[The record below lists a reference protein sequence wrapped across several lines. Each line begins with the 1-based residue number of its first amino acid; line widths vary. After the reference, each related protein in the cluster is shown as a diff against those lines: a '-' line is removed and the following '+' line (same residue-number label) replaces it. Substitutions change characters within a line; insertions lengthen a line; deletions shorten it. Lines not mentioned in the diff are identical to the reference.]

1 MLPLIKGW
9 EESRD
14 LHPFSQSSILLLL
27 QSAILLR
34 KLPFFFFS
42 SLSLL
47 LFHVLFVAALTFKD
61 SHFTNDYETPPLVKE
76 GSYPFI
82 NQFQA
87 NFDYTHD
94 VF

>member
-34 KLPFFFFS
+34 KLP
-42 SLSLL
+42 LPPPPPMLL
-47 LFHVLFVAALTFKD
+47 HVLFVAALTFKD

-82 NQFQA
+82 NRFQA
-87 NFDYTHD
+87 NFAYAHD